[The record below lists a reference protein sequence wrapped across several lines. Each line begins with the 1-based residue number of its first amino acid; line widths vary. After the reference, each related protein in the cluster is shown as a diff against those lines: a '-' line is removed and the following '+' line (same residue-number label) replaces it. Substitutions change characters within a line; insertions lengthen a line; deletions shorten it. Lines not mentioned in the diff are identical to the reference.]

1 MDMKKIG
8 SFLKALRKEKGLTQ
22 EQLAEKLG
30 VAGRT
35 VSRWET
41 ASNMPDLSILIQLA
55 DFYEIEVGEIPD
67 GERKDKVIDKEVKE
81 TLAKIADYSNDEK
94 QKAVNVYK
102 FSLGAMFFIGFLIV
116 MIEFAML
123 IDFKYIV
130 AESLPLLIG
139 GCVCI
144 IMTVK
149 NGLWD
154 TLSKKKSTSLR
165 DAATSFVITLVA
177 SVFCSV
183 MLFNKTADF
192 KRTIIISLC
201 FFLANFFAGF
211 LVLRVFAIL
220 SKKKKQKFDKNE
232 AC

>member
-41 ASNMPDLSILIQLA
+41 ASNMPDLSVLIQLA
-55 DFYEIEVGEIPD
+55 EFYDIEVGEILD
-67 GERKDKVIDKEVKE
+67 GERKDKVMDKEVKE
-81 TLAKIADYSNDEK
+81 TLNKIADYSNDEK

-102 FSLGAMFFIGFLIV
+102 FSLMTIFFIGFIIV
-116 MIEFAML
+116 LLEFAL
-123 IDFKYIV
+123 LVDFRYII

-139 GCVCI
+139 GCTCI
-144 IMTVK
+144 IMTIK

-154 TLSKKKSTSLR
+154 TFSKKKITPAR
-165 DAATSFVITLVA
+165 DAVTSFIITSVA
-177 SVFCSV
+177 SIFCYI
-183 MLFNKTADF
+183 MLLNIAEDL
-192 KRTIIISLC
+192 KRSIIISLC
-201 FFLANFFAGF
+201 FFVVTF
-211 LVLRVFAIL
+211 LVGFVVLRFLAIL
-220 SKKKKQKFDKNE
+220 SKNKGRKNKR
-232 AC
+232 

>member
-41 ASNMPDLSILIQLA
+41 ASNMPDLSVLIQLA
-55 DFYEIEVGEIPD
+55 EFYDIEVGEILD
-67 GERKDKVIDKEVKE
+67 GERKDKVMDKEVKE
-81 TLAKIADYSNDEK
+81 TLNKIADYSNDEK

-102 FSLGAMFFIGFLIV
+102 FSLMTIFFIGFIIV
-116 MIEFAML
+116 LLEFAL
-123 IDFKYIV
+123 LVDFRYII

-139 GCVCI
+139 GCTCI
-144 IMTVK
+144 ITTIK

-154 TLSKKKSTSLR
+154 TFSKKKITPAR
-165 DAATSFVITLVA
+165 DAVTSFIITSVA
-177 SVFCSV
+177 SIFCYI
-183 MLFNKTADF
+183 MLLNRAEDL
-192 KRTIIISLC
+192 KRSIIISLC
-201 FFLANFFAGF
+201 FFVVTF
-211 LVLRVFAIL
+211 LVGFVVLRFLAIL
-220 SKKKKQKFDKNE
+220 SKNKGRKNKR
-232 AC
+232 

>member
-1 MDMKKIG
+1 MDMKKTG

-55 DFYEIEVGEIPD
+55 EFYDIEVGEILD
-67 GERKDKVIDKEVKE
+67 GERKNIVMDKEVKE
-81 TLAKIADYSNDEK
+81 TLNKIADYSNDEK

-102 FSLGAMFFIGFLIV
+102 FSLMAMFFIGFIIV
-116 MIEFAML
+116 MIEFAL
-123 IDFKYIV
+123 LVDFRYII

-139 GCVCI
+139 GCICI
-144 IMTVK
+144 ILTIK

-154 TLSKKKSTSLR
+154 AFSKKKITPAR
-165 DAATSFVITLVA
+165 DELTSFIITSIA
-177 SVFCSV
+177 SVFCYIMLLNRTEDIKRSV
-183 MLFNKTADF
+183 
-192 KRTIIISLC
+192 IVSLC
-201 FFLANFFAGF
+201 FFIATF
-211 LVLRVFAIL
+211 LVGFVVLRLIAL
-220 SKKKKQKFDKNE
+220 LNKRKKYK
-232 AC
+232 

>member
-55 DFYEIEVGEIPD
+55 EFYDIEVGEILD
-67 GERKDKVIDKEVKE
+67 GERKDIIMDKEVKE
-81 TLAKIADYSNDEK
+81 TLTKIADYSNDEK

-102 FSLGAMFFIGFLIV
+102 FSLMVMFFVGFIIV

-123 IDFKYIV
+123 VDFRYII

-139 GCVCI
+139 GCTCI
-144 IMTVK
+144 IMTIK

-154 TLSKKKSTSLR
+154 TFSKKKITPAR
-165 DAATSFVITLVA
+165 DAVTSFIITLIA
-177 SVFCSV
+177 SIFCYI
-183 MLFNKTADF
+183 MLLNRTEDL
-192 KRTIIISLC
+192 KRSITVSLC
-201 FFLANFFAGF
+201 FFVVTF
-211 LVLRVFAIL
+211 LVGFVVLRLLAL
-220 SKKKKQKFDKNE
+220 LNNRKKHK
-232 AC
+232 

>member
-41 ASNMPDLSILIQLA
+41 ASNMPDLSLLIQLA
-55 DFYEIEVGEIPD
+55 EFYDIEVGEILD
-67 GERKDKVIDKEVKE
+67 GERKNIVMDKEVKE
-81 TLAKIADYSNDEK
+81 TLNKIADYSNDEK

-102 FSLGAMFFIGFLIV
+102 FSLMAMFFIGFIIV
-116 MIEFAML
+116 LIEFAML
-123 IDFKYIV
+123 IDFRYII

-139 GCVCI
+139 GFTCI
-144 IMTVK
+144 IMTIK

-154 TLSKKKSTSLR
+154 TFSNKKITPGR
-165 DAATSFVITLVA
+165 DAVTSFIITSVA
-177 SVFCSV
+177 SIFCYI
-183 MLFNKTADF
+183 MLLNRTEDL
-192 KRTIIISLC
+192 KRSIIISLC
-201 FFLANFFAGF
+201 FFVVTF
-211 LVLRVFAIL
+211 LVGFVVLRLLAL
-220 SKKKKQKFDKNE
+220 LNKKKKHK
-232 AC
+232 

>member
-41 ASNMPDLSILIQLA
+41 ASNMPDLSVLIQLA
-55 DFYEIEVGEIPD
+55 EFYDIEVGEILD
-67 GERKDKVIDKEVKE
+67 GERKDKVMDKEVKE
-81 TLAKIADYSNDEK
+81 TLNKIADYSNDEK

-102 FSLGAMFFIGFLIV
+102 FSLMAMFFIGFIIALT
-116 MIEFAML
+116 EFAL
-123 IDFKYIV
+123 LVDFRYII

-139 GCVCI
+139 GCTCV
-144 IMTVK
+144 IMTIK

-154 TLSKKKSTSLR
+154 TFSKKKITPAR
-165 DAATSFVITLVA
+165 DAFTSFIITSIA
-177 SVFCSV
+177 SFFCYI
-183 MLFNKTADF
+183 MLLNRTEDL
-192 KRTIIISLC
+192 KRSITVSLC
-201 FFLANFFAGF
+201 FFVATF
-211 LVLRVFAIL
+211 LVGFVVLRILAIL
-220 SKKKKQKFDKNE
+220 SKNKDSKNKQ
-232 AC
+232 

>member
-41 ASNMPDLSILIQLA
+41 ASNMPNLSVLIQLA
-55 DFYEIEVGEIPD
+55 EFYDIEVGEILD
-67 GERKDKVIDKEVKE
+67 GERKDRVMDKEVKE
-81 TLAKIADYSNDEK
+81 TLNKIADYSNDEK

-102 FSLGAMFFIGFLIV
+102 FSLMTMFFIGFIIV
-116 MIEFAML
+116 LIEFAML
-123 IDFKYIV
+123 VDFRYII

-139 GCVCI
+139 GCTCV
-144 IMTVK
+144 IMTIK

-154 TLSKKKSTSLR
+154 TLSKKKSTPAR
-165 DAATSFVITLVA
+165 DAVTSFIITSIA
-177 SVFCSV
+177 SIFCYI
-183 MLFNKTADF
+183 MLLNRTEDL
-192 KRTIIISLC
+192 KRSITVSLC
-201 FFLANFFAGF
+201 FFVATF
-211 LVLRVFAIL
+211 LVGFVVLRILAIL
-220 SKKKKQKFDKNE
+220 SKNKGRKNKR
-232 AC
+232 

>member
-55 DFYEIEVGEIPD
+55 EFYDIEVGEILD
-67 GERKDKVIDKEVKE
+67 GERKDKVMDKEVKE
-81 TLAKIADYSNDEK
+81 TLNKIADYSNDEK

-102 FSLGAMFFIGFLIV
+102 FSLMTMFFIGFIIV
-116 MIEFAML
+116 LTEFAML
-123 IDFKYIV
+123 IDFRYII

-139 GCVCI
+139 GCTCI
-144 IMTVK
+144 IMTIK

-154 TLSKKKSTSLR
+154 TFSKKKITPAR
-165 DAATSFVITLVA
+165 DAVTSFIITSIA
-177 SVFCSV
+177 SIFCYI
-183 MLFNKTADF
+183 MLLNRTEDL
-192 KRTIIISLC
+192 KRSIIISLC
-201 FFLANFFAGF
+201 FFVVTF
-211 LVLRVFAIL
+211 LVGFVVLRLLAL
-220 SKKKKQKFDKNE
+220 LNKKKKYK
-232 AC
+232 

>member
-55 DFYEIEVGEIPD
+55 DFYEIEVGEILD

-81 TLAKIADYSNDEK
+81 TLAKIADYSNNEK
-94 QKAVNVYK
+94 QKTVNIYK
-102 FSLGAMFFIGFLIV
+102 VSLLVMFFIGFLIV

-139 GCVCI
+139 GCTCI
-144 IMTVK
+144 ILTIK

-154 TLSKKKSTSLR
+154 TFSKKKITPAR
-165 DAATSFVITLVA
+165 DAVTSFIITFIA
-177 SVFCSV
+177 SIFCCI
-183 MLFNKTADF
+183 MLLNRTEDL
-192 KRTIIISLC
+192 KRSITVSLC
-201 FFLANFFAGF
+201 FFVATF
-211 LVLRVFAIL
+211 LVGFVVLRFLAIL
-220 SKKKKQKFDKNE
+220 SKNKGRKNKR
-232 AC
+232 

>member
-8 SFLKALRKEKGLTQ
+8 SFLKALRKEKGITQ

-55 DFYEIEVGEIPD
+55 EFYDIEVGEILD
-67 GERKDKVIDKEVKE
+67 GERKDIVMDKEAKE
-81 TLAKIADYSNDEK
+81 TLNKIADYSNDEK

-102 FSLGAMFFIGFLIV
+102 FSLMAMFFIGFIIV
-116 MIEFAML
+116 LIEFAML
-123 IDFKYIV
+123 IDFRYII

-139 GCVCI
+139 GCTCI
-144 IMTVK
+144 IMTIK

-154 TLSKKKSTSLR
+154 TFSNKKITPGR
-165 DAATSFVITLVA
+165 DAVTSFIITSVA
-177 SVFCSV
+177 SIFCYI
-183 MLFNKTADF
+183 MLLNRTEDL
-192 KRTIIISLC
+192 KRSIIISLC
-201 FFLANFFAGF
+201 FFVVTF
-211 LVLRVFAIL
+211 LVGFVVLRLLAL
-220 SKKKKQKFDKNE
+220 LNKKKKHK
-232 AC
+232 

>member
-41 ASNMPDLSILIQLA
+41 ASNMPDLSVLIQLA
-55 DFYEIEVGEIPD
+55 EFYDIEVGEILD
-67 GERKDKVIDKEVKE
+67 GERKDKVMDKEVKE
-81 TLAKIADYSNDEK
+81 TLNKIADYSNDEK

-102 FSLGAMFFIGFLIV
+102 FSLMTMFFIGFIIV
-116 MIEFAML
+116 LIEFAML
-123 IDFKYIV
+123 VDFRYII

-139 GCVCI
+139 GCTCV
-144 IMTVK
+144 IMTIK

-154 TLSKKKSTSLR
+154 TFSNKKITPGR
-165 DAATSFVITLVA
+165 DAVTSFIITSVA
-177 SVFCSV
+177 SIFCYI
-183 MLFNKTADF
+183 MLLNRTEDL
-192 KRTIIISLC
+192 KRSIIISLC
-201 FFLANFFAGF
+201 FFVVTF
-211 LVLRVFAIL
+211 LVGFVVLRLLAL
-220 SKKKKQKFDKNE
+220 LNKKKKHK
-232 AC
+232 

>member
-41 ASNMPDLSILIQLA
+41 ASNMPDLSVLIQLA
-55 DFYEIEVGEIPD
+55 EFYDIEVGEILD
-67 GERKDKVIDKEVKE
+67 GERKDKVMDKEVKE
-81 TLAKIADYSNDEK
+81 TLNKIADYSNDEK

-102 FSLGAMFFIGFLIV
+102 FSLMAMFFIGFIITLT
-116 MIEFAML
+116 EFAL
-123 IDFKYIV
+123 LVDFRYII

-139 GCVCI
+139 GCTCI
-144 IMTVK
+144 ILTIK

-154 TLSKKKSTSLR
+154 TFSKKKITPAR
-165 DAATSFVITLVA
+165 DAVTSFIITSVA
-177 SVFCSV
+177 STFCYI
-183 MLFNKTADF
+183 MLLNRTEDL
-192 KRTIIISLC
+192 KRSITVSLC
-201 FFLANFFAGF
+201 FFVATF
-211 LVLRVFAIL
+211 LVGFVVLRILAIL
-220 SKKKKQKFDKNE
+220 SKNKDSKNKQ
-232 AC
+232 

>member
-55 DFYEIEVGEIPD
+55 EFYDIEVGEILD
-67 GERKDKVIDKEVKE
+67 GERKDKAMDKEVKE
-81 TLAKIADYSNDEK
+81 TLNKIADYSNDEK

-102 FSLGAMFFIGFLIV
+102 FSLMTMFFIGFIIV
-116 MIEFAML
+116 LIEFAML
-123 IDFKYIV
+123 IDFRYII

-139 GCVCI
+139 GCTCI
-144 IMTVK
+144 IMTIK

-154 TLSKKKSTSLR
+154 TFSKKKITPAR
-165 DAATSFVITLVA
+165 DAVTSFIITSIA
-177 SVFCSV
+177 SIFCYI
-183 MLFNKTADF
+183 MLLNRTEDL
-192 KRTIIISLC
+192 KRSITVSLC
-201 FFLANFFAGF
+201 FFVATF
-211 LVLRVFAIL
+211 LVGFVVLRLLAL
-220 SKKKKQKFDKNE
+220 LNKKKKHK
-232 AC
+232 

>member
-55 DFYEIEVGEIPD
+55 EFYDIEVGEILD
-67 GERKDKVIDKEVKE
+67 GERKDIIMDKEVKE
-81 TLAKIADYSNDEK
+81 TLTKIADYSNDEK

-102 FSLGAMFFIGFLIV
+102 FSLMVMFFVGFIIV

-123 IDFKYIV
+123 VDFRYII

-139 GCVCI
+139 GCTCI
-144 IMTVK
+144 IMTIK

-154 TLSKKKSTSLR
+154 TFSKKKITPAR
-165 DAATSFVITLVA
+165 DAVTSFIITLIA
-177 SVFCSV
+177 SIFCYI
-183 MLFNKTADF
+183 MLLNRTEDL
-192 KRTIIISLC
+192 KRSIIISLC
-201 FFLANFFAGF
+201 FFVATF
-211 LVLRVFAIL
+211 LVGFVVLRLLAL
-220 SKKKKQKFDKNE
+220 LNKKKKHK
-232 AC
+232 

>member
-41 ASNMPDLSILIQLA
+41 ASNMPDLSVLIQLA
-55 DFYEIEVGEIPD
+55 EFYDIEVGEILD
-67 GERKDKVIDKEVKE
+67 GERKDKVMDKEVKE
-81 TLAKIADYSNDEK
+81 TLNKIAAYSNDEK

-102 FSLGAMFFIGFLIV
+102 FSLMTIFFIGFIIV
-116 MIEFAML
+116 LLEFAL
-123 IDFKYIV
+123 LVDFRYII

-139 GCVCI
+139 GCTCI
-144 IMTVK
+144 IMTIK

-154 TLSKKKSTSLR
+154 TFSKKKITPAR
-165 DAATSFVITLVA
+165 DAVTSFIITSVA
-177 SVFCSV
+177 SIFCYI
-183 MLFNKTADF
+183 MLLNRAEDL
-192 KRTIIISLC
+192 KRSIIISLC
-201 FFLANFFAGF
+201 FFVVTF
-211 LVLRVFAIL
+211 LVGFVVLRFLAIL
-220 SKKKKQKFDKNE
+220 SKNKGRKNKR
-232 AC
+232 